1 MFATLIPTASPASG
15 SPKRINRVAR
25 TVLTVGLAIVLAS
38 CGGGSG
44 SSSETANP
52 GGNMRISAAML
63 PANSSDA
70 YRFLTQAS
78 FGPTPE
84 SVARVSQIGYDNWI
98 DEQFALPLQSTHQ
111 QMAMASATARGATD
125 ANVYDVLVTWWTH
138 AVRDPA
144 QLRQRVAFA
153 LSEIFV
159 VSTTSQGNGRTV
171 ASYMDM
177 LDSHADG
184 SYRDLLEAV
193 ATHPAM
199 GQYLSHMSNRKEDTN
214 TGRVPDENF
223 AREIMQLFS
232 IGLYELDDSGNPK
245 VVNGKQVETYTAD
258 DIKGLAKVF
267 TGWSW
272 NWPSAKSAVIWWHC
286 FWRAADCK
294 ESSQDV
300 SPMTPYAQ
308 EHSTSAKQF
317 LGVTIPAQS
326 SADPRA
332 SLRIALDTLANH
344 PNTAPF
350 ISRQLIQRL
359 VTSNPSNQY
368 VADITGVFRA
378 TQGNLHAVVKAILL
392 HDEARHPSNYD
403 TTTYG
408 KLREPVLK
416 WAHLLRAIPH
426 NSVTYNSALSNGTL
440 PIYQVYETDSAS
452 SSLGQS
458 PMRAPSVFNYFRP
471 GYKAPQSLMTTAG
484 LVAPE
489 MQIANETSVIGYVN
503 FVTAALRDGW
513 GQWLPGST
521 RYDIQFET
529 ATWDSVASDASRLID
544 AVSTRLLGTVLQD
557 DVRDQAITA
566 LSAIPAADANGK
578 RVRITG
584 ALLLVAASPAFNI
597 QQ

>member
-1 MFATLIPTASPASG
+1 
-15 SPKRINRVAR
+15 
-25 TVLTVGLAIVLAS
+25 
-38 CGGGSG
+38 
-44 SSSETANP
+44 
-52 GGNMRISAAML
+52 MRISAAML
-63 PANSSDA
+63 PSNSADA

-78 FGPTPE
+78 FGPTPDT
-84 SVARVSQIGYDNWI
+84 VARVSQIGYDNWI
-98 DEQFALPLQSTHQ
+98 DEQFAMPLQSTHL
-111 QMAMASATARGATD
+111 QMAEASATARGATD

-138 AVRDPA
+138 AVKDPA

-159 VSTTSQGNGRTV
+159 VSTTSLGNGRTV

-199 GQYLSHMSNRKEDTN
+199 GQYLSHMSNRKEDVN

-232 IGLYELDDSGNPK
+232 IGLYELDDSGNPRQ
-245 VVNGKQVETYTAD
+245 VNNKYVETYTAD

-272 NWPSAKSAVIWWHC
+272 NWPTAKSAVIWWHC

-300 SPMTPYAQ
+300 DAMSPYAQ
-308 EHSTSAKQF
+308 EHSVSSKQF
-317 LGVTIPAQS
+317 LGVTIGAQS
-326 SADPRA
+326 TADPRA
-332 SLRIALDTLANH
+332 SLKTALDTLANH

-350 ISRQLIQRL
+350 ISKQLIQRL

-378 TQGNLHAVVKAILL
+378 TNGNLHAVVKAILL
-392 HDEARHPSNYD
+392 HDEARHPDNYD
-403 TTTYG
+403 PSTYG

-416 WAHLLRAIPH
+416 WSHLLRAIPH
-426 NSVTYNSALSNGTL
+426 NSVTYNRAISGGTL
-440 PIYQVYETDSAS
+440 PTYRVYETDSAS

-484 LVAPE
+484 MVAPE

-513 GQWLPGST
+513 GQWLSDAS

-529 ATWDSVASDASRLID
+529 STWDNVSTDAARLID

-566 LSAIPAADANGK
+566 LSAMSAADAAGK
-578 RVRITG
+578 RQRITA
-584 ALLLVAASPAFNI
+584 ALLLVAASPAFNV